1 MYMKLPFLTLIISLC
16 SFATFAQN
24 KDTQRPKTIYYAPDG
39 KKIENDKVD
48 SVAKAIGGRF
58 MMNKQAFGNDSL
70 VIHLVKLTDAQIK
83 AAMQADAKRESDAK
97 EMIGKPASNFTL
109 ANLQG
114 DRVTLADLKGKVVV
128 LNFWFTACPPCIAE
142 MPELN
147 SLVKR
152 YDPTKVVFLSLTF
165 DDGEKVKEFLKHE
178 KFTYQHLVDGRK
190 VCTDYKVIGYTT
202 HIVIDQQ
209 GILRFSQL
217 GGVDIKNTLMDTID
231 KLLKHS

>member
-1 MYMKLPFLTLIISLC
+1 MKLPLLTLIICLYGLS
-16 SFATFAQN
+16 TFAQ
-24 KDTQRPKTIYYAPDG
+24 DQGSPHPKTIYYAPNG
-39 KKIENDKVD
+39 KKIEVDKVD
-48 SVAKAIGGRF
+48 SVVKAIGGRF

-83 AAMQADAKRESDAK
+83 AAMEADAKREADAK
-97 EMIGKPASNFTL
+97 EMLGKPALNFTL

-114 DRVTLADLKGKVVV
+114 DPVTLADLKGKVVV

-152 YDPTKVVFLSLTF
+152 YDPAKVVFLSLTF
-165 DDGEKVKEFLKHE
+165 DNGQKVKEFLKHE

-190 VCTDYKVIGYTT
+190 VCTDYNVIGYPT
-202 HIVIDQQ
+202 HMVIDKQ

-217 GGVDIKNTLMDTID
+217 GGADIKNTLMDTID